1 MNIDILIQLFAEAKF
16 ESTTYP
22 GDLSGKT
29 YWEGAQSAYLKILNA
44 EHPGWSSTPRG
55 KEVWMCGA
63 SDYAVLID
71 GNVSTLQNN
80 LMH

>member
-63 SDYAVLID
+63 SDYAVLVE

>member
-1 MNIDILIQLFAEAKF
+1 MNIEILIQLFAEAKY

-22 GDLSGKT
+22 GDISGKT

-44 EHPGWSSTPRG
+44 EHPGWGSTKRG

-63 SDYAVLID
+63 SDKAVLID
-71 GNVSTLQNN
+71 KAAWGQNM
-80 LMH
+80 LK